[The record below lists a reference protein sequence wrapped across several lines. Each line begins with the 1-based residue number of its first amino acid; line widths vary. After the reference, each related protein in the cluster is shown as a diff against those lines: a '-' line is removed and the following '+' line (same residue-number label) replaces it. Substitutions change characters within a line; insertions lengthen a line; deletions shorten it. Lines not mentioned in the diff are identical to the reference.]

1 MKLFKCLVVMGI
13 RKIIPWRNSIVIV
26 SYARSERALLK
37 YKRLLFQ
44 ETYIDNLVLL
54 QRLLQYFTFSQSRSH
69 FLRHVN
75 GLPHVAQTFSGRF
88 CFLCITVNRFHA
100 LKGSA
105 VVKKLSEREVDRI
118 VEMAW
123 EDRTPFDAITAQFGI
138 SEAETIALMR
148 NQMKPKSWR
157 MWRAR
162 VQGRGTKHIAKR
174 DFEVGRHKCSR
185 QRAIT
190 FNKISKR

>member
-1 MKLFKCLVVMGI
+1 M
-13 RKIIPWRNSIVIV
+13 
-26 SYARSERALLK
+26 
-37 YKRLLFQ
+37 
-44 ETYIDNLVLL
+44 LL

-69 FLRHVN
+69 FLRHVK
-75 GLPHVAQTFSGRF
+75 GLPHVAQTFSGKC
-88 CFLCITVNRFHA
+88 CFLCTTVKRFHT

-105 VVKKLSEREVDRI
+105 VVKKLTDSEVDRI

-185 QRAIT
+185 QRAIS